1 MRRILLLTSA
11 IVLVDTLFFAALTPL
26 LPHYAHTLGLGKAG
40 AGVLSGAYPAGAL
53 VGGIPSGIVAAR
65 LGVKP
70 TVLIGLTFVA
80 ITTAIFGF
88 ATEAWQLDLA
98 RFAQGIASS
107 FSWTGALTWLIAAT
121 PIERRGAMIGSA
133 FASAVGGALFGPVVG
148 GVASYAG
155 TSWTFGTIAV
165 CSMGLAVWALLT
177 HAEKPESAQPLS
189 AFVHAMR
196 DPHIL
201 LGGWFILL
209 PALIFG
215 AISVIAPLRLSELG
229 FGAAAI
235 GAIWLIAAAI
245 EAVNNIL
252 LGRFADRRGTLLP
265 LRLALAGSFGTII
278 FLALPGNP
286 YVLGV
291 LLILAAVASGA
302 FYTPGMALLTNAAEA
317 RGLEYGYA
325 FALINVM
332 WAPGQVLGAVAGGSL
347 AQATSDRVPYALIAL
362 VCAATF
368 FGLHGRRDARHQ
380 ART

>member
-1 MRRILLLTSA
+1 MRRILFLTGA
-11 IVLVDTLFFAALTPL
+11 IVLVDTLFFSALTPL
-26 LPHYAHTLGLGKAG
+26 LPHYAHTLGLGKSG

-88 ATEAWQLDLA
+88 ATEAWQLDVA

-107 FSWTGALTWLIAAT
+107 FSWTGALTWLIAAS
-121 PIERRGAMIGSA
+121 PVERRGAMIGRA
-133 FASAVGGALFGPVVG
+133 FAAAVGGALFGPVVG

-165 CSMGLAVWALLT
+165 CSMALAVWAFTT
-177 HAEKPESAQPLS
+177 HAEKPETPQPVSALGR
-189 AFVHAMR
+189 ALGDR
-196 DPHIL
+196 HIL

-235 GAIWLIAAAI
+235 GAIWLIAAGI
-245 EAVNNIL
+245 EAVNNVF
-252 LGRFADRRGTLLP
+252 LGHFADKHGTLLP
-265 LRLALAGSFGTII
+265 LRLALAGSFGTVI

-291 LLILAAVASGA
+291 LLVLAAVASGA
-302 FYTPGMALLTNAAEA
+302 FYTPGMAMLTNAAEA
-317 RGLEYGYA
+317 RGLQYGYA
-325 FALINVM
+325 FALINIM
-332 WAPGQVLGAVAGGSL
+332 WAPGQVLGSVAGGSL
-347 AQATSDRVPYALIAL
+347 AQATSDRVPYAVVAL
-362 VCAATF
+362 ACAVTF
-368 FGLHGRRDARHQ
+368 FALHGRRDAHHQ